1 MSDGAYAFFS
11 GARVARAGS
20 LVQESQGH
28 FAEWRLRMADDRSLR
43 GGQDRLR
50 VNMDQEYEARYW
62 SNKFGVSQDDLR
74 AAIAKVGPMA
84 SDLERHFGSNS
95 PRKSA

>member
-1 MSDGAYAFFS
+1 MENS
-11 GARVARAGS
+11 
-20 LVQESQGH
+20 
-28 FAEWRLRMADDRSLR
+28 MADDRSLR

-50 VNMDQEYEARYW
+50 VNMDQEYDARYW

-74 AAIAKVGPMA
+74 AAVAKVGPMV
-84 SDLERHFGSNS
+84 SDLERHFASMS

>member
-1 MSDGAYAFFS
+1 
-11 GARVARAGS
+11 
-20 LVQESQGH
+20 
-28 FAEWRLRMADDRSLR
+28 MADDRSIR

-62 SNKFGVSQDDLR
+62 SNKFGVSQDELR
-74 AAIAKVGPMA
+74 AAIGKVGPMV
-84 SDLERHFGSNS
+84 SDLERHFGSDS

>member
-1 MSDGAYAFFS
+1 
-11 GARVARAGS
+11 
-20 LVQESQGH
+20 
-28 FAEWRLRMADDRSLR
+28 MADDRSLR

-62 SNKFGVSQDDLR
+62 STKFGVSQDDLR
-74 AAIAKVGPMA
+74 AAIGKVGPMV
-84 SDLERHFGSNS
+84 SDLERHFGSSS

>member
-1 MSDGAYAFFS
+1 
-11 GARVARAGS
+11 
-20 LVQESQGH
+20 
-28 FAEWRLRMADDRSLR
+28 MADDRSLR

-62 SNKFGVSQDDLR
+62 SDKFGVSQDDLR
-74 AAIAKVGPMA
+74 AAIAQVGPMV
-84 SDLERHFGSNS
+84 SDLERHFGSKS

>member
-1 MSDGAYAFFS
+1 
-11 GARVARAGS
+11 
-20 LVQESQGH
+20 
-28 FAEWRLRMADDRSLR
+28 MADDRSLR

-62 SNKFGVSQDDLR
+62 STKFGVSQDDLR
-74 AAIAKVGPMA
+74 AATGKVGPMV